1 MTQRC
6 LPREIDSPVPV
17 RRACCEVGHKINDAR
32 TDGEYGEE
40 EDLCHQVQEG
50 TLRSKA
56 FQECLHVLFGAAT
69 QGDPR
74 PIGRQKGRRC

>member
-6 LPREIDSPVPV
+6 QQREIDSPVPV
-17 RRACCEVGHKINDAR
+17 RRTFEVGHKINDAR
-32 TDGEYGEE
+32 TDGDYGEE
-40 EDLCHQVQEG
+40 DVCYQVQEG
-50 TLRSKA
+50 ALRSKA

-74 PIGRQKGRRC
+74 PIGRQKGRRR